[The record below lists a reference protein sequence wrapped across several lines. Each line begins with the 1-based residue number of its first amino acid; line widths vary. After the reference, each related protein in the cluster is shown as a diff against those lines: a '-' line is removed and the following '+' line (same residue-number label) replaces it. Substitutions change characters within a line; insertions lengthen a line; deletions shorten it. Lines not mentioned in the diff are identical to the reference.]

1 MQQPR
6 PAFGLIFGC
15 LTLGVIA
22 LTGLTASAA
31 PQVHEFTIS
40 GEQYAFSPSRIDV
53 QKDEI
58 VKITFSA
65 KDIAHSF
72 TIDQYRISKRAGAG
86 QTVMFEFRADQPGS
100 FTYYCNLSQDEKCK
114 GMRGQLV
121 VK

>member
-6 PAFGLIFGC
+6 PAFGVIFGC

-22 LTGLTASAA
+22 LTGLTVSAA
-31 PQVHEFTIS
+31 PQVREFTIS
-40 GEQYAFSPSRIDV
+40 GEQYTFVPGRIDV

-65 KDIAHSF
+65 KDIPHSF

-86 QTVMFEFRADQPGS
+86 QTVTFEFRADQPGS

>member
-6 PAFGLIFGC
+6 PAFGVIFGC

-22 LTGLTASAA
+22 LTGLTVSAS
-31 PQVHEFTIS
+31 PQVREFTIS
-40 GEQYAFSPSRIDV
+40 GEQYAFAPSRIDV

-65 KDIAHSF
+65 KDIPHSF

-86 QTVMFEFRADQPGS
+86 QTVTFEFRADQPGS